1 MPATRFVRLV
11 VRVPPTIP
19 VKYQQLA
26 DRFGYTRSEL
36 YRVALDQNLPAVAR
50 WCERSATVLDGDL
63 SSLVA
68 DAESPGARGFSSTGS
83 LAHLT
88 TYAKTLVSQ
97 SPTED
102 VLELKRLLR
111 VKADDLGLSRAQS
124 DPYVEVL
131 AVGVL
136 QLKARAART
145 SKRSSSPSGDP
156 SSATPNSSSD
166 DARSSESD
174 LDSDLHDVPELD

>member
-19 VKYQQLA
+19 IKYQQLA

-36 YRVALDQNLPAVAR
+36 YRVALEQNMPAVAR
-50 WCERSATVLDGDL
+50 WCERSATVLDADL
-63 SSLVA
+63 SSLVVDA
-68 DAESPGARGFSSTGS
+68 DSPGTRGFSSTGS
-83 LAHLT
+83 LAHLA
-88 TYAKTLVSQ
+88 TYAKTLVGQ
-97 SPTED
+97 SSTED
-102 VLELKRLLR
+102 VPELKRLLR
-111 VKADDLGLSRAQS
+111 VKADELGLSRAQS

-145 SKRSSSPSGDP
+145 SKRSSSQSGVP
-156 SSATPNSSSD
+156 SSVTSNPSSD
-166 DARSSESD
+166 DGPSASD
-174 LDSDLHDVPELD
+174 PDSDLHDVPELD